1 MNLVIEN
8 LNVYYDEQVIK
19 SLNLKVEEGEFCTLI
34 GHSGTGKST
43 VLKSIAGLIEMSAD
57 KILLGDLDIRNMPS
71 YKREIGYVFQKPL
84 LFPHLNVY
92 QNISYSL
99 EIRSWPREAIEK
111 RVKELLTLLELSGYE
126 KRMPHELSGG
136 QQQRIAIGRAL
147 AFNPKIL
154 LMDEP
159 FSSLDPILRRQMGS
173 FLKTLQKK
181 LSLTIL
187 FVTHDP
193 NEALKLSDKLVFIY
207 EGALQQWGTPGE
219 LFDTPRTKA
228 IGDFFGQANW
238 LEKEGAS
245 LLDIMIK
252 DDELVLIRPHHLE
265 LNLEGRW
272 MVVEKHQ
279 VGKTTEYIIETA
291 QLRLKVEV
299 LLDTLK
305 IGDAVS
311 PKVVHHHIIGA

>member
-1 MNLVIEN
+1 MNLIIEN
-8 LNVYYDEQVIK
+8 LNVYYDKQVIK
-19 SLNLKVEEGEFCTLI
+19 SLDLNVEEGEFCTLI

-57 KILLGDLDIRNMPS
+57 KMILGDLDICSIPS
-71 YKREIGYVFQKPL
+71 YKREIGFVFQKPL

-99 EIRSWPREAIEK
+99 EIRSWHKDDIEK
-111 RVKELLTLLELSGYE
+111 RVKELLDLLELAGYE
-126 KRMPHELSGG
+126 NRMPHELSGG

-173 FLKTLQKK
+173 FLKSLQKK

-193 NEALKLSDKLVFIY
+193 NEALKLSDKLAFIY
-207 EGALQQWGTPGE
+207 DGALQQWGTPSE
-219 LFDTPRTKA
+219 LFETPYTKA

-238 LEKEGAS
+238 LKKEEVL
-245 LLDIMIK
+245 LLDIIIK
-252 DDELVLIRPHHLE
+252 EDELVLIRPHHLD
-265 LNLEGRW
+265 LSLEGQW
-272 MVVEKHQ
+272 EIVEKSQ
-279 VGKTTEYIIETA
+279 VGKTTEYIIA
-291 QLRLKVEV
+291 MNGVKLKVEV

-305 IGDAVS
+305 IGDKVS
-311 PKVVHHHIIGA
+311 PKVVHHHVITW